1 MNQTYRPI
9 AIYLPQFHPI
19 PENDKWWGKG
29 FTEWRNVVQAKPRF
43 NGHYQPHI
51 PSDLGFYDL
60 RLHEVLIE
68 QAKLAKNNGIYG
80 FCFYHYWFNGKLLL
94 EKPVEALLK
103 NKTPEFPFML
113 CWANENW
120 TRAWDGGDNEI
131 LIKQEYSLDDDKEHI
146 KYLIPFFKDTRYIKI
161 DNKAV
166 FAIYKPDLFPD
177 ISQTLNI
184 FREEAKKQGVELYLC
199 AFERNMGSSG
209 EELISMGFDA
219 VIDFQPISKT
229 LKKIDNTIIEKLK
242 KYKIVDYLIR
252 KILKVNPTNDQII
265 DYVEFTKKDIEYF

>member
-219 VIDFQPISKT
+219 VIDFQPISK
-229 LKKIDNTIIEKLK
+229 
-242 KYKIVDYLIR
+242 R
-252 KILKVNPTNDQII
+252 
-265 DYVEFTKKDIEYF
+265 